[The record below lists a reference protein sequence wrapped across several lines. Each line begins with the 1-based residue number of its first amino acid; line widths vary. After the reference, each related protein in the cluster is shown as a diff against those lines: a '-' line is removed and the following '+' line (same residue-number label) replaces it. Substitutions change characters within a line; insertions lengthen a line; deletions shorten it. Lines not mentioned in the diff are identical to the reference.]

1 MQKGNDVTTQPVP
14 RERDANASA
23 DSALPDQTQ
32 SRAIAWLTWA
42 ERARRANL
50 DILAVFIIAQIGCVI
65 GALAAPGKF
74 AYLTVGNIQ
83 VMLQAVPELGIVA
96 IGVGLLMIAGEFDLS
111 VGANYTFAA
120 IVMASLATDHGMS
133 PWPAAA
139 IALGVGL
146 GIGLLNAAITFWL
159 RIPSFITTLGSGL
172 FWTGFTLFYH
182 GSGFLSF
189 TPSGAFATATSGNF
203 GILEVEFLWFLALAI
218 VCGALLHRH
227 RLGNWFY
234 AAGGN
239 TTAARAVG
247 VRTRKVKT
255 VAFAIAG
262 VTAALSGIL
271 ATSRVDSIVPGQG
284 ADLPLNAIAACV
296 IGGVALMGGRGTM
309 LGIVLGSA
317 LIYTIQDVLL
327 LLRAPGFYLQ
337 LFVGLL
343 IIAAA
348 GLNQLARGRSARQR
362 NG

>member
-1 MQKGNDVTTQPVP
+1 MQKGNQVTTEPAAGARRAEDAPGSAPPGPQPAQVN
-14 RERDANASA
+14 R
-23 DSALPDQTQ
+23 LGWT
-32 SRAIAWLTWA
+32 

-50 DILAVFIIAQIGCVI
+50 DILAVFVLAQIGCVI

-74 AYLTVGNIQ
+74 AYLTAGNIQ

-120 IVMASLATDHGMS
+120 IVMASLVTDRGMS

-139 IALGVGL
+139 IALAVGL

-182 GSGFLSF
+182 GAGFLGF

-203 GILEVEFLWFLALAI
+203 GIVEVEFLWFIALAI

-255 VAFAIAG
+255 IAFAIAG

-343 IIAAA
+343 IIVAA

-362 NG
+362 SG